1 MNQKIE
7 DSKIYSGFGR
17 RAKEGEEGRVGK
29 ETGAEET
36 SGVESGAEGERGV
49 GVEKAAAVKDGAG
62 KGAGAEEV
70 ARVGIKEAAGVKK
83 GAAKHELSKILKK
96 EPENFASEKS
106 VRVKKAQKIK
116 KN

>member
-1 MNQKIE
+1 M
-7 DSKIYSGFGR
+7 
-17 RAKEGEEGRVGK
+17 
-29 ETGAEET
+29 
-36 SGVESGAEGERGV
+36 
-49 GVEKAAAVKDGAG
+49 EKAAAVKDGAGKGAGAEGERGVRVEKAAAAKDGAGAGGERGVGIEKTATVKDVAG

-106 VRVKKAQKIK
+106 VRVKRPRR
-116 KN
+116 